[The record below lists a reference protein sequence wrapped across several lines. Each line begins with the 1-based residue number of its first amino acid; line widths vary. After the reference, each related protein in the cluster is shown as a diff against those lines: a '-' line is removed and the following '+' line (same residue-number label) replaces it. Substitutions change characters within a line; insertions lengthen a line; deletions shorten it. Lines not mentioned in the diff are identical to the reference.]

1 MHLPQYLG
9 FIFAYVFALM
19 IMYLYFQLYLHLYFQ
34 LLHCPPNLKSCLW
47 VGKTWR
53 PESRDRLPVDHQV
66 FHIFLCGCRCCVCC
80 FHSSFFVA
88 SLCTSLLSFWLISPR
103 TNNSVSS
110 PKFGQTATI
119 YFNTSGVSMKPIL
132 TLNFIMIQVVIFHVY
147 CSCLMLSLFQIFH
160 IFILISSFSGRS
172 RFFICPKG
180 RATTT
185 WRGRKD
191 TSPQHQ

>member
-1 MHLPQYLG
+1 
-9 FIFAYVFALM
+9 
-19 IMYLYFQLYLHLYFQ
+19 MYLYFQLYLHLHFQ

-66 FHIFLCGCRCCVCC
+66 FHIFLCCCRCCLCC
-80 FHSSFFVA
+80 FHSFFC
-88 SLCTSLLSFWLISPR
+88 CTSLLSFWPSSPR

-132 TLNFIMIQVVIFHVY
+132 TLNFIMIQVVIFYVY

-185 WRGRKD
+185 WRGRQG
-191 TSPQHQ
+191 TSPKHQ